1 MSTRVD
7 ALPPSTPNPSAPTP
21 LFLSHYRCLPPSTP
35 EPGALR
41 APGTLLCA
49 MLPVMQ
55 SRSKKAPSGSTAE
68 VSTRVDTLRTGGL
81 DGDISPEVYERARL
95 AFLEVGTLEAVRQA
109 TGLSTKA
116 VLRLVDSGVPQR
128 GLPSLR
134 DAARIH
140 AADVEKKLRLREKA
154 SAEAQAG
161 ELATTLEQ
169 RAKAA
174 KAARQN
180 EAKVLGDAVA
190 SRADE
195 VLLVRAN
202 RKSALALARVN
213 ADLLQAGHAI
223 AGSILE
229 DTPALKKLS
238 ARERL
243 GLLRT
248 IAGIVHRT
256 AQSSQVSVNMERLLM
271 GEPTAILGRTDGG
284 PRPEDMTLD
293 EAEQWLSIANRA
305 FERRARRSM
314 VIDVTPDMTDDEAV
328 NELTEDL

>member
-1 MSTRVD
+1 MD
-7 ALPPSTPNPSAPTP
+7 A
-21 LFLSHYRCLPPSTP
+21 
-35 EPGALR
+35 
-41 APGTLLCA
+41 
-49 MLPVMQ
+49 
-55 SRSKKAPSGSTAE
+55 
-68 VSTRVDTLRTGGL
+68 
-81 DGDISPEVYERARL
+81 DIVPEVYERARL
-95 AFLEVGTLEAVRQA
+95 AFLEVGTLEEVKRV
-109 TGLSTKA
+109 TGLNTGS
-116 VLRLVDSGVPQR
+116 VQRLIDSGVPQR

-154 SAEAQAG
+154 AAEATSK
-161 ELATTLEQ
+161 ELASTLEQ

-229 DTPALKKLS
+229 DTPSLKKLS
-238 ARERL
+238 ARDRL

-284 PRPEDMTLD
+284 PRTEDMTLE

-305 FERRARRSM
+305 FERRARRST
-314 VIDVTPDMTDDEAV
+314 VLDVTPVMGDEEAV

>member
-1 MSTRVD
+1 M
-7 ALPPSTPNPSAPTP
+7 
-21 LFLSHYRCLPPSTP
+21 
-35 EPGALR
+35 LR
-41 APGTLLCA
+41 G
-49 MLPVMQ
+49 MQ

-68 VSTRVDTLRTGGL
+68 ASTRVDTPTRTLRTGGM
-81 DGDISPEVYERARL
+81 DGDIAPEVYERARL
-95 AFLEVGTLEAVRQA
+95 AFLEVGTLEAVREV
-109 TGLSTKA
+109 TGLGTAA

-140 AADVEKKLRLREKA
+140 AADVEKRLRLREKA
-154 SAEAQAG
+154 AAEAQAG
-161 ELATTLEQ
+161 ELASTLEQ

-229 DTPALKKLS
+229 DVSGLKKLS

-271 GEPTAILGRTDGG
+271 GEPTAILGRTDGAG
-284 PRPEDMTLD
+284 PRPEDMTLE
-293 EAEQWLSIANRA
+293 EAEQWLSIANKA
-305 FERRARRSM
+305 FERRARRST
-314 VIDVTPDMTDDEAV
+314 VIDVTPEMTDEEAV
-328 NELTEDL
+328 NELTEEL